1 MNINIMFLVDI
12 AEWFPSLTR
21 PIDQIE
27 EHSQRSFAEEA
38 EQLPRQQLQLHE
50 IGSKSSNHKIPER
63 RRGFLSNYSLWSNQM
78 KMFMY
83 FPIE

>member
-1 MNINIMFLVDI
+1 MKFKLKIMNINIMFLVDI

-38 EQLPRQQLQLHE
+38 
-50 IGSKSSNHKIPER
+50 K
-63 RRGFLSNYSLWSNQM
+63 
-78 KMFMY
+78 
-83 FPIE
+83 